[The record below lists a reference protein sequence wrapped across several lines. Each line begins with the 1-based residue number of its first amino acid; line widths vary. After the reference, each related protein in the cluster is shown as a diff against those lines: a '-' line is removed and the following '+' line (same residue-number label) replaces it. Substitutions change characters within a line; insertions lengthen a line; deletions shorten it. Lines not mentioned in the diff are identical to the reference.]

1 MPRLSAAQVKQE
13 AARRTDKVRSLADGQ
28 GLVLVIPRAEQ
39 GGNAR
44 WVLRFSWQGKESMRG
59 LGAYPE
65 VSLLKARQAATTLR
79 AQIQDQGPPVSKL
92 RPSATAAAAQ
102 PATVTFRL
110 AAERWYEQTSTHLSE
125 KHRAQV
131 ITTLRTHVYPS
142 LGNKRIDTI
151 SPGDIEQIIRD
162 MLRPPN
168 PMLETASR
176 VYQRVGS
183 VFEYAGR
190 QGWCTTNPALLLRQ
204 EVARLK
210 KQVRRNAPPG
220 HHAALLDDEGIAAVL
235 KAIAQYPALQTRAA
249 LEAIIYTGCRSGELR
264 QATWDEVDFEN
275 RLWRIPA
282 EHMKAGRE
290 HVIPLSEQALARF
303 RTLKTFSRGQAN
315 LVLQGERRGRPVSD
329 MTLSM
334 ALRRLGFKDQQT
346 VHGFRAWLS
355 TKAREAGSFPRDVV
369 EAALAHTVA
378 RDATEAAYLRSN
390 FLEQRVEL
398 MRWWGE
404 WVDEKR
410 ELVAHG

>member
-1 MPRLSAAQVKQE
+1 MPRLTAAQVKQE
-13 AARRTDKVRSLADGQ
+13 ASRRTDKVRSLPDGL
-28 GLVLVIPRAEQ
+28 GLVLKVEPA
-39 GGNAR
+39 GKAY
-44 WVLRFSWQGKESMRG
+44 WVQRIFRGGKETMRG
-59 LGAYPE
+59 IGPYPK
-65 VSLLKARQAATTLR
+65 VSLLEARRASTTLR
-79 AQIQDQGPPVSKL
+79 AQAQDGALPAPKNAPAVPAK
-92 RPSATAAAAQ
+92 
-102 PATVTFRL
+102 PATVTFKL
-110 AAERWYEQTSTHLSE
+110 AAERWYEQTSMHLSE

-131 ITTLRTHVYPS
+131 ITTLRTHAYPS
-142 LGNKRIDTI
+142 LGNKRIDAI

-176 VYQRVGS
+176 VYQRIGS

-190 QGWCTTNPALLLRQ
+190 QGWCPSNPASLLKG
-204 EVARLK
+204 EITRLK
-210 KQVRRNAPPG
+210 KQVKRNAPPG

-235 KAIAQYPALQTRAA
+235 KAIAAYPAVQTRAA

-264 QATWDEVDFEN
+264 KATWDEVDFEN
-275 RLWRIPA
+275 ARWTIPA
-282 EHMKAGRE
+282 DHMKAGRE
-290 HVIPLSEQALARF
+290 HIIPLSEQALARL
-303 RTLKTFSRGQAN
+303 RILKTFTRGDAN

-334 ALRRLGFKDQQT
+334 ALRRMGFKDQQT

-355 TKAREAGSFPRDVV
+355 TKAREAGHFPRDVV

-398 MRWWGE
+398 MRWWGQ
-404 WVDEKR
+404 WVDGVR
-410 ELVAHG
+410 DQGCSGG

>member
-13 AARRTDKVRSLADGQ
+13 ASRRTDKVRSLADGQ
-28 GLVLVIPRAEQ
+28 GLVLVVPSAAK

-59 LGAYPE
+59 LGTYPE

-79 AQIQDQGPPVSKL
+79 AQIQNEGPPVSKL
-92 RPSATAAAAQ
+92 RSSATAAQAQAQ
-102 PATVTFRL
+102 PATVTFKF

-151 SPGDIEQIIRD
+151 SPGDIEHIIRD

-190 QGWCTTNPALLLRQ
+190 QGWCTSNPALLLRQ

-210 KQVRRNAPPG
+210 KQVKRNAPPG
-220 HHAALLDDEGIAAVL
+220 HHAAMLDDEGISAVL
-235 KAIAQYPALQTRAA
+235 RAIAQYPALQTRAA

-275 RLWRIPA
+275 RRWTIPA

-290 HVIPLSEQALARF
+290 HVIPLSKQALARF
-303 RTLKTFSRGQAN
+303 RTLKTFTRGDAN

-334 ALRRLGFKDQQT
+334 SLRRMGFEGKQT

-355 TKAREAGSFPRDVV
+355 TKAREHGQFPRDVV

-378 RDATEAAYLRSN
+378 RDATEAVLIST
-390 FLEQRVEL
+390 
-398 MRWWGE
+398 
-404 WVDEKR
+404 
-410 ELVAHG
+410 HI